1 MVTIKEIAKQ
11 AGFSPATVSRLLN
24 GDPTFSVKEETRRK
38 ILEVSERLGYEPQ
51 DRQFVAMR
59 DVAVLDGITDDEELN
74 NAYYRELRSTLL
86 DTAQQLH
93 VTLSFHS
100 GITHLID
107 NANQFDGF
115 IAIGPQLYPYPE
127 LKLLHDALP
136 HGVFI
141 DVNPAPNLFD
151 SVQPDLPQ
159 TILDALDLAMARGM
173 RRIGLIGGTGRMMGG
188 HEYPEDIRTMAYRD
202 WCERLG
208 LPTEGLMFV
217 DGPVSVDNGRELG
230 ERVVKAFAGDTSD
243 GAADDAAEG
252 AHGGMPD
259 CFIVTTDSLAVGV
272 LQSFTK
278 VGIVVPRDV
287 ELISINNQSISR
299 YTSPTLTTFDIDQQA
314 LARTALHTLSDSLSY
329 DTDIKQHTFLSTR
342 LVVRDSFAPASPAQ

>member
-115 IAIGPQLYPYPE
+115 IAIGSQLYPYPE
-127 LKLLHDALP
+127 LKRLHDALP

-188 HEYPEDIRTMAYRD
+188 HEYPEDIRTMAWRN

-230 ERVVKAFAGDTSD
+230 ERVVKAFTGDTSGD
-243 GAADDAAEG
+243 L
-252 AHGGMPD
+252 PD

-278 VGIVVPRDV
+278 AGIVVPRDV

-342 LVVRDSFAPASPAQ
+342 LVVRDSFTPASPAQ